1 MEINMRILPRV
12 LGLLALLLFSLSC
25 DSSTVKDALDLTSS
39 PSRKDIDTNILGVN
53 AFVNDQRFGSIRN
66 QFLEVRDD
74 LGIKYVRVLFAWDDN
89 VQPTPNSPINFSF
102 YDDIASRLPQG
113 VEALVVLT
121 RAPSWMASPD
131 NWIDGNPRLTFVE
144 NWVKPV
150 VERYASNPRM
160 TAYQIWN
167 EPNML
172 VKPQNVIFD
181 LAENPENY
189 VEMLA
194 LAHNAVK
201 QIHSGKLVVNAATTA
216 INQNYPDTRNYNRRM
231 REAGAESF
239 LDIWAIHYYGAQYE
253 NVVRSGGVRDFLNGL
268 SKSVWITESGAQGVN
283 SQLGYVEEA
292 WPYLTDRI
300 PGIER
305 IYYYQFTDN
314 TPAFESYGLRT
325 LDPDFPV
332 SDLYVHLR
340 ERAGN

>member
-1 MEINMRILPRV
+1 MRILLKV
-12 LGLLALLLFSLSC
+12 MGLTLLSFFMFSC
-25 DSSTVKDALDLTSS
+25 DSSTIREALDLVES
-39 PSRKDIDTNILGVN
+39 PSRKDIDTSRMGVN
-53 AFVNDQRFGSIRN
+53 AFVNDSRFGSIRN
-66 QFLEVRDD
+66 QFLEVRDE
-74 LGIKYVRVLFAWDDN
+74 LNIKYVRILFAWDDN
-89 VQPTPNSPINFSF
+89 VQPTPDSPINFSF
-102 YDDIASRLPQG
+102 YDNIASRLPEG

-121 RAPSWMASPD
+121 RAPSWMANSD
-131 NWIDGNPRLTFVE
+131 HWIDGNPRLTFVE

-160 TAYQIWN
+160 AAYQIWN

-201 QIHSGKLVVNAATTA
+201 EIHGGKLVLNAATTA

-239 LDIWAIHYYGAQYE
+239 IDIWAIHYYGQQYE

-268 SKSVWITESGAQGVN
+268 NKSVWVTESGAQGVN
-283 SQLGYVEEA
+283 SQLGYVEEV
-292 WPYLTDRI
+292 WPFLRDKIPSIDRI
-300 PGIER
+300 F
-305 IYYYQFTDN
+305 YYQFTDSS
-314 TPAFESYGLRT
+314 PAFESYGLRT